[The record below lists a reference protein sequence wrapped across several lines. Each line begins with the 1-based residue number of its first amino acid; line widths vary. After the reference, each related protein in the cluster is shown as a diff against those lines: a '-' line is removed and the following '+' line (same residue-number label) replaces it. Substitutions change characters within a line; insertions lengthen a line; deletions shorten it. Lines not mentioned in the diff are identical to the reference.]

1 MLSQRRISGFRSGC
15 QLFKERNEKER
26 KGKESK
32 GTKKKGTKSKGHC
45 GAKLFLLAGSSSL
58 SPRILWG
65 RGTSWGGWG
74 WPPSFFLCRCDF
86 FCLDPFSFSL
96 RRVWGRG
103 GASKIHPETQKK
115 KKGKKKKG
123 TKKKG
128 KEKKAMYCRISD

>member
-1 MLSQRRISGFRSGC
+1 MGEGDLLGGM
-15 QLFKERNEKER
+15 
-26 KGKESK
+26 GM
-32 GTKKKGTKSKGHC
+32 
-45 GAKLFLLAGSSSL
+45 AAFL
-58 SPRILWG
+58 
-65 RGTSWGGWG
+65 
-74 WPPSFFLCRCDF
+74 FLCRYDF